1 LLPVYIDVTV
11 QIPLFLVVHYLK
23 LVVMIV
29 FKVTKHLVWVFIQYS
44 VLIDGFIRYGN
55 FLQQIF
61 NHQSVHNVCDKYKFI
76 HNSKYYTD
84 KHCHNH
90 DRNIFMNAKDNLW
103 SNNILPSSYRAV
115 ENNMLDSLRLSIF
128 NYKNSNKVNNYDD
141 NQLSVNKYLSID
153 VLTPGL
159 NSKLEQK
166 AMLFQENLF
175 DILISMMS
183 ILLLSFENIHFA
195 FQSIGIDIVRIN
207 YMQCDRYYH
216 IVMIL
221 CCSIL
226 LLSL

>member
-1 LLPVYIDVTV
+1 
-11 QIPLFLVVHYLK
+11 
-23 LVVMIV
+23 MNV
-29 FKVTKHLVWVFIQYS
+29 FKVTKHLVWVFIQCS

-61 NHQSVHNVCDKYKFI
+61 NHQSVHNVCDKYNFI

-84 KHCHNH
+84 KYCHNH
-90 DRNIFMNAKDNLW
+90 DRNIIFMNAKDNLW

-195 FQSIGIDIVRIN
+195 FQSIGIDIVL
-207 YMQCDRYYH
+207 YWLHADYH
-216 IVMIL
+216 TVVVAVWYWVVAYCCCHYDSDSVNVCIL
-221 CCSIL
+221 CFM
-226 LLSL
+226 

>member
-1 LLPVYIDVTV
+1 
-11 QIPLFLVVHYLK
+11 
-23 LVVMIV
+23 MIV

-55 FLQQIF
+55 FLQQCF
-61 NHQSVHNVCDKYKFI
+61 YHQSVHNVCDKYNFI

-84 KHCHNH
+84 KYHHNH
-90 DRNIFMNAKDNLW
+90 DRNIIFMNSKDNLW
-103 SNNILPSSYRAV
+103 SNTILPSSYRAV

-128 NYKNSNKVNNYDD
+128 NYKNSNKVKLDNYDN
-141 NQLSVNKYLSID
+141 NQLNVNKYLSID

-175 DILISMMS
+175 DILISMMN

-195 FQSIGIDIVRIN
+195 FQSIGIDIVCID
-207 YMQCDRYYH
+207 YMQCDRYLSYCYDIELVH
-216 IVMIL
+216 TFVFIMIVIVLMNTMFY
-221 CCSIL
+221 
-226 LLSL
+226 

>member
-1 LLPVYIDVTV
+1 MLYIDVTV
-11 QIPLFLVVHYLK
+11 QIPLFLVVHTV
-23 LVVMIV
+23 VVMIV

-44 VLIDGFIRYGN
+44 VLIDGFIRYSN
-55 FLQQIF
+55 FLQQMF
-61 NHQSVHNVCDKYKFI
+61 NYQSVHNNVCDKYNFI

-84 KHCHNH
+84 KYCYNH
-90 DRNIFMNAKDNLW
+90 DRNIIFMTARDNLW

-141 NQLSVNKYLSID
+141 NQLNKYLSID

-207 YMQCDRYYH
+207 
-216 IVMIL
+216 
-221 CCSIL
+221 
-226 LLSL
+226 